1 MATSGSAG
9 AQRRVDCVVVGAG
22 VSGLYAIHR
31 LAKSGLS
38 VRAFE
43 AAPDVGGVWYWNG
56 YPGAAVDVMSR
67 DYSYSFDDELQREWK
82 WTRRFAGQPE
92 IQAYLSHVADRFDLR
107 SRIAFETRV
116 VSAHF
121 DETAGAWRIA
131 TDKGEELLA
140 TYLVMTCGHLSTPN
154 IPDFPGIERFEGEIY
169 HTGRWPKHPVDFA
182 GKKVAVIGTGSSGVQ
197 VVPKI
202 APQVDRLYVLQR
214 TAPFTLPINN
224 GAVDDTEEEQ
234 LRQNYPAYR
243 RHIRE
248 NYPAGYFMHGSLGGS
263 ALAMA
268 PDERDSV
275 YEELWGKG
283 GPGFL
288 RFSFNDIMLKL
299 EANET
304 AADFVRRKIAS
315 IVEDPE
321 TADKLTPRGY
331 PIGTRRIA
339 LDDGYFQTYN
349 RPNVELV
356 DVKESPIEAITETG
370 VKLGGRDIDLDMIIM
385 ATGYDAFTGTLFR
398 IDIRGRDGIAFKDK
412 WKTAPLNYLGVM
424 VSDFPNMFIVQG
436 PGSPSVFAN
445 VLSASEEQINWIANF
460 IDHARAEGVGRIECD
475 PAAEQAWVENCNRLV
490 QGTLFTLADSWW
502 SGGNIPGK
510 PKLFYAYVGGLPT
523 YRQTCADEA
532 EGGYP
537 GFRLSA

>member
-1 MATSGSAG
+1 MAKSGSAG
-9 AQRRVDCVVVGAG
+9 AQRMVDCVVIGAG

-31 LAKSGLS
+31 LAKSGLT
-38 VRAFE
+38 VQAFE

-67 DYSYSFDDELQREWK
+67 DYSYSFDEDLQREWK

-107 SRIAFETRV
+107 SKIAFETRV
-116 VSAHF
+116 TSAHF
-121 DETAGAWRIA
+121 DEAAGAWRIA
-131 TDKGEELLA
+131 TDSGETLLA
-140 TYLVMTCGHLSTPN
+140 TFLVMTCGHLSTPN
-154 IPDFPGIERFEGEIY
+154 IPDFPGIDRFAGEIY
-169 HTGRWPKHPVDFA
+169 HTGRWPKDDVDFA

-224 GAVDDTEEEQ
+224 GPVDESEEER

-248 NYPAGYFMHGSLGGS
+248 NYPAGYFMHGNLGGS
-263 ALAMA
+263 ALAAA

-275 YEELWGKG
+275 YEDLWGKG

-288 RFSFNDIMLKL
+288 RFSFNDIMLNL

-315 IVEDPE
+315 IVENPE

-356 DVKESPIEAITETG
+356 DVKEAPIEEITETG
-370 VKLGGRDIDLDMIIM
+370 VRLGGRDIDLDMIIM

-398 IDIRGRDGIAFKDK
+398 IDIRGRGGVAFKDK
-412 WKTAPLNYLGVM
+412 WKAAPLNYLGVM

-445 VLSASEEQINWIANF
+445 VLSGSEEQINWIANL
-460 IDHARAEGVGRIECD
+460 IDHARAEGLSRIECD

-523 YRQTCADEA
+523 YRQTCATEA
-532 EGGYP
+532 ESGYP